1 MSPSPQILFHSPMD
15 SHRLNTDVADKLLMS
30 VVLFLQ
36 PLFAA
41 DEEAAI
47 EVDRVLLLLA
57 LCMT

>member
-1 MSPSPQILFHSPMD
+1 MD